1 MSNPSPLPAPP
12 AAPGRAE
19 IVDWLAGLGERSGEL
34 ERIDSMELAW
44 LVHQVEQRYAIELAD
59 EYLDRIRT
67 IDDAVAVIA
76 EALSADAPVAEARSA
91 VAPVADAPAAIL
103 TEVIPPPVPAAP
115 EAELESHG

>member
-1 MSNPSPLPAPP
+1 MNNPSPNV

-19 IVDWLAGLGERSGEL
+19 IVDWLAGLGARSGEL

-44 LVHQVEQRYAIELAD
+44 LVHQVEQHYAIELAD
-59 EYLDRIRT
+59 EYLDRMKT

-76 EALSADAPVAEARSA
+76 EALAAA
-91 VAPVADAPAAIL
+91 APAPIL
-103 TEVIPPPVPAAP
+103 TEVIPAAAEP